1 MDTSTEEFDGG
12 YRSTKMAQQYKS
24 QVQSVIRR
32 LQLHETTI
40 KVAEPKSLAMYL
52 LMLPGK
58 DGVKLLKTWLSY
70 AVEKYQPGTVRSY
83 LMSLRLFYKF
93 LSQERKSDLP
103 DVSVETLNARRDYM
117 TSWSA
122 AQKKKVLKRK
132 LEKRDEDFKKLLSSE
147 KLHQVCHGNQHVNAV
162 KQLAVTSEETQGG
175 ESASRMLSDKS
186 HCEVRDWLMTCLLI
200 DNSGRSGVAA
210 NITVN
215 EFNEAVFYPGTEEDN
230 ARYRVEVKEHKTAGI
245 YGAANVWI
253 YDDLYLLIE
262 MYMRTVRKQFVTS
275 DSQVE
280 QVFVSSNGLP
290 LTSSQVST
298 CIWRT
303 FQREGVELRG
313 KISATTIRKSLA
325 TKMHVHMPKE
335 RDHLAALAQ
344 HKTDTQAKYYRVHDK
359 VVETDLGRR
368 AVKKLVSLQTS
379 EDSQAKKEGEIS
391 DAWKPEETE
400 ELKKVFQQEIETGS
414 ITEKDVSEKL
424 MKSSMLDL
432 KQCSVKAVV
441 LKLQRLRGDHVK
453 NLEPPSEQ
461 LTSSEKVLPYLKEA
475 EFEEA
480 SSVSGAM
487 SVSSESSRF
496 WRKFTDEQTRHL
508 LSLTKDLIDS
518 NAIKKEVVWER
529 VVGDPK
535 ALELGLI
542 TGKEDD
548 GEIQRAK
555 QHLTDKVRQE
565 AKKGRLS
572 KKKCY

>member
-1 MDTSTEEFDGG
+1 
-12 YRSTKMAQQYKS
+12 
-24 QVQSVIRR
+24 
-32 LQLHETTI
+32 
-40 KVAEPKSLAMYL
+40 
-52 LMLPGK
+52 
-58 DGVKLLKTWLSY
+58 
-70 AVEKYQPGTVRSY
+70 
-83 LMSLRLFYKF
+83 
-93 LSQERKSDLP
+93 
-103 DVSVETLNARRDYM
+103 M
-117 TSWSA
+117 T
-122 AQKKKVLKRK
+122 R
-132 LEKRDEDFKKLLSSE
+132 
-147 KLHQVCHGNQHVNAV
+147 
-162 KQLAVTSEETQGG
+162 
-175 ESASRMLSDKS
+175 
-186 HCEVRDWLMTCLLI
+186 LLI
-200 DNSGRSGVAA
+200 DNSVRSGVAA

-262 MYMRTVRKQFVTS
+262 MYMRTVRKQFVAS

-298 CIWRT
+298 CVWRT

-325 TKMHVHMPKE
+325 TRMHVHMPQE

-432 KQCSVKAVV
+432 KQRSIKAVV
-441 LKLQRLRGDHVK
+441 LKLRRLRGDHVK

-461 LTSSEKVLPYLKEA
+461 LTSSEKVLRYLKEA
-475 EFEEA
+475 EFEKA

-496 WRKFTDEQTRHL
+496 WRKFTDGQTRHL
-508 LSLTKDLIDS
+508 LSLTKDLIDN

-555 QHLTDKVRQE
+555 QRLTDKVRQE
-565 AKKGRLS
+565 AKKGRLT
-572 KKKCY
+572 KKKC

>member
-1 MDTSTEEFDGG
+1 
-12 YRSTKMAQQYKS
+12 
-24 QVQSVIRR
+24 
-32 LQLHETTI
+32 
-40 KVAEPKSLAMYL
+40 
-52 LMLPGK
+52 
-58 DGVKLLKTWLSY
+58 
-70 AVEKYQPGTVRSY
+70 
-83 LMSLRLFYKF
+83 
-93 LSQERKSDLP
+93 
-103 DVSVETLNARRDYM
+103 M
-117 TSWSA
+117 T
-122 AQKKKVLKRK
+122 R
-132 LEKRDEDFKKLLSSE
+132 
-147 KLHQVCHGNQHVNAV
+147 
-162 KQLAVTSEETQGG
+162 
-175 ESASRMLSDKS
+175 
-186 HCEVRDWLMTCLLI
+186 LLI
-200 DNSGRSGVAA
+200 DNSVRSGVAA

-230 ARYRVEVKEHKTAGI
+230 ARYRVDVKEHKTAGI

-325 TKMHVHMPKE
+325 TRMHVHMPQE

-432 KQCSVKAVV
+432 KQRSIKAVV
-441 LKLQRLRGDHVK
+441 LKLRRLRGDHVK

-461 LTSSEKVLPYLKEA
+461 LTSSEKVLRYLKEA
-475 EFEEA
+475 EFEKA

-555 QHLTDKVRQE
+555 QRLTDKVRQE
-565 AKKGRLS
+565 AKKGRLT
-572 KKKCY
+572 KKKC

>member
-1 MDTSTEEFDGG
+1 
-12 YRSTKMAQQYKS
+12 MAQQYKS

-40 KVAEPKSLAMYL
+40 KVAEPKSPAMYL

-122 AQKKKVLKRK
+122 AQKKEVLKRK
-132 LEKRDEDFKKLLSSE
+132 LEIRDEDFRKLLSSE

-186 HCEVRDWLMTCLLI
+186 HCEVRDWLMTRLLI

-230 ARYRVEVKEHKTAGI
+230 ARYRVDVKEHKTAGI

-253 YDDLYLLIE
+253 YDVLYLLIE
-262 MYMRTVRKQFVTS
+262 MYMRTVRKQFVAS

-280 QVFVSSNGLP
+280 KVFVSSNGLP

-298 CIWRT
+298 CVWRT

-325 TKMHVHMPKE
+325 TGMHVHMPQE
-335 RDHLAALAQ
+335 RDHFASLAQ

-379 EDSQAKKEGEIS
+379 EDSQAKKEGEIP
-391 DAWKPEETE
+391 DAWKPEET

-432 KQCSVKAVV
+432 KQRSIKAVV
-441 LKLQRLRGDHVK
+441 LKLRQLRETTLK
-453 NLEPPSEQ
+453 IWSPP
-461 LTSSEKVLPYLKEA
+461 
-475 EFEEA
+475 
-480 SSVSGAM
+480 
-487 SVSSESSRF
+487 VSS
-496 WRKFTDEQTRHL
+496 
-508 LSLTKDLIDS
+508 
-518 NAIKKEVVWER
+518 
-529 VVGDPK
+529 
-535 ALELGLI
+535 
-542 TGKEDD
+542 
-548 GEIQRAK
+548 
-555 QHLTDKVRQE
+555 
-565 AKKGRLS
+565 
-572 KKKCY
+572 

>member
-1 MDTSTEEFDGG
+1 
-12 YRSTKMAQQYKS
+12 MAQQYKS

-40 KVAEPKSLAMYL
+40 KVAEPKSPAMYL

-58 DGVKLLKTWLSY
+58 DGLKLLKTWLSY

-122 AQKKKVLKRK
+122 AQKKKVLKRR
-132 LEKRDEDFKKLLSSE
+132 LEIRDEDFRKLLSSE

-175 ESASRMLSDKS
+175 ESASRMLRDKS
-186 HCEVRDWLMTCLLI
+186 HCEVRDWLMTRLLI
-200 DNSGRSGVAA
+200 DNSGRSGVAV
-210 NITVN
+210 NITVH

-230 ARYRVEVKEHKTAGI
+230 ARYRVDVKEHKTAGI

-253 YDDLYLLIE
+253 YDVLYLLIE
-262 MYMRTVRKQFVTS
+262 MYIRTVRKQFIAS

-280 QVFVSSNGLP
+280 KVFVSSNGLP

-298 CIWRT
+298 CVWRT

-325 TKMHVHMPKE
+325 TGMHVHMPQE
-335 RDHLAALAQ
+335 RDHFASLAQ

-359 VVETDLGRR
+359 VVETDLGKR

-379 EDSQAKKEGEIS
+379 EDSQAKKEGEIP

-432 KQCSVKAVV
+432 KQRSIKAVV
-441 LKLQRLRGDHVK
+441 LKLRQLRGDHVK

-461 LTSSEKVLPYLKEA
+461 LTSSEKVLRYLKEA
-475 EFEEA
+475 EFEKT
-480 SSVSGAM
+480 SSAM

-555 QHLTDKVRQE
+555 KRLTDKVRQE
-565 AKKGRLS
+565 AKEGRLN
-572 KKKCY
+572 KKKC

>member
-1 MDTSTEEFDGG
+1 MIDVDGG
-12 YRSTKMAQQYKS
+12 YRSTKMAQLYKS

-40 KVAEPKSLAMYL
+40 KVAEPKSPAMYL

-58 DGVKLLKTWLSY
+58 DGLKLLKTWLSY

-122 AQKKKVLKRK
+122 ARKKKVLKRK
-132 LEKRDEDFKKLLSSE
+132 LEIRDEDFRKLLSSE

-186 HCEVRDWLMTCLLI
+186 HCEVRDWLMTRLLI
-200 DNSGRSGVAA
+200 DNSGRSGVAV

-230 ARYRVEVKEHKTAGI
+230 ARYRVDVKEHKTAGI

-253 YDDLYLLIE
+253 YDVLYLLIE
-262 MYMRTVRKQFVTS
+262 MYMRTVRKQFVAS

-280 QVFVSSNGLP
+280 KVFVSSNGLP

-298 CIWRT
+298 CVWRT

-325 TKMHVHMPKE
+325 TGMHVHMPQE

-359 VVETDLGRR
+359 VVETDLGKR

-379 EDSQAKKEGEIS
+379 EDSQAKKEGEIP

-432 KQCSVKAVV
+432 KQRSIKAVV
-441 LKLQRLRGDHVK
+441 LKLRQLRGDHVK

-461 LTSSEKVLPYLKEA
+461 LTSSEKVLRYLKEA
-475 EFEEA
+475 EFEKT
-480 SSVSGAM
+480 SSAM

-555 QHLTDKVRQE
+555 KRLTDKVRQE
-565 AKKGRLS
+565 TKKGRLS
-572 KKKCY
+572 KKKC

>member
-1 MDTSTEEFDGG
+1 
-12 YRSTKMAQQYKS
+12 MAQQYKS

-40 KVAEPKSLAMYL
+40 KVAEPKSPAMYL

-58 DGVKLLKTWLSY
+58 DGLKLLKTWLSY

-122 AQKKKVLKRK
+122 ARKKKVLKRK
-132 LEKRDEDFKKLLSSE
+132 LEIRDEDFRKLLSSE

-186 HCEVRDWLMTCLLI
+186 HCEVRDWLMTRLLI
-200 DNSGRSGVAA
+200 DNSGRSGVAV

-230 ARYRVEVKEHKTAGI
+230 ARYRVDVKEHKTAGI

-253 YDDLYLLIE
+253 YDVLYLLIE
-262 MYMRTVRKQFVTS
+262 MYMRTVRKQFVAS

-280 QVFVSSNGLP
+280 KVFVSSNGLP

-298 CIWRT
+298 CVWRT

-325 TKMHVHMPKE
+325 TGMHVHMPQE

-359 VVETDLGRR
+359 VVETDLGKR

-379 EDSQAKKEGEIS
+379 EDSQAKKEGEIP

-424 MKSSMLDL
+424 MKLSMLDL
-432 KQCSVKAVV
+432 KQRSIKAVV
-441 LKLQRLRGDHVK
+441 LKLRQLRGDHVK

-461 LTSSEKVLPYLKEA
+461 LTSSEKVLRYLKEA
-475 EFEEA
+475 EFEKT
-480 SSVSGAM
+480 SSAM

-555 QHLTDKVRQE
+555 KRLTDKVRQE

-572 KKKCY
+572 KKKC

>member
-1 MDTSTEEFDGG
+1 
-12 YRSTKMAQQYKS
+12 MAQQYKS

-40 KVAEPKSLAMYL
+40 KVAEPKSPAMYL

-58 DGVKLLKTWLSY
+58 DGLKLLKTWLSY

-132 LEKRDEDFKKLLSSE
+132 LEIRDEDFRKLLSSE

-175 ESASRMLSDKS
+175 ESASRILSDKS
-186 HCEVRDWLMTCLLI
+186 HCEVRDWLMTRLLI
-200 DNSGRSGVAA
+200 DNSGRSGVAV

-230 ARYRVEVKEHKTAGI
+230 ARYRVDVKEHKTAGI

-253 YDDLYLLIE
+253 YDVLYLLIE
-262 MYMRTVRKQFVTS
+262 MYMRTVRKQFVAS

-280 QVFVSSNGLP
+280 KVFVSSNGLP

-298 CIWRT
+298 CVWRT

-313 KISATTIRKSLA
+313 KISATTIWKSLA
-325 TKMHVHMPKE
+325 TGMHVHMPQE

-359 VVETDLGRR
+359 VVETDLGKR

-379 EDSQAKKEGEIS
+379 EDSQAKKEGEIP

-424 MKSSMLDL
+424 MKLSMLDL
-432 KQCSVKAVV
+432 KQRSIKAVV
-441 LKLQRLRGDHVK
+441 LKLRQLRGDHVK

-461 LTSSEKVLPYLKEA
+461 LTSSEKVLRYLKEA
-475 EFEEA
+475 EFEKT
-480 SSVSGAM
+480 SSAM

-555 QHLTDKVRQE
+555 KRLTDKVRQE

-572 KKKCY
+572 KKKC

>member
-1 MDTSTEEFDGG
+1 MIDVDGG

-40 KVAEPKSLAMYL
+40 KVAEPKSPVMYL

-58 DGVKLLKTWLSY
+58 DGLKLLKTWLSY

-83 LMSLRLFYKF
+83 LMSLQLFYKF

-132 LEKRDEDFKKLLSSE
+132 LEIRDEDFRKLLSSE
-147 KLHQVCHGNQHVNAV
+147 KLHQVCDGNQHVNAV

-186 HCEVRDWLMTCLLI
+186 HCEVRDWLMTRLLI
-200 DNSGRSGVAA
+200 DNSGRSGVAV

-230 ARYRVEVKEHKTAGI
+230 ARYRVDVKEHKTAGI

-253 YDDLYLLIE
+253 YDVLYLLIE
-262 MYMRTVRKQFVTS
+262 MYMRTVRKQFVAS

-280 QVFVSSNGLP
+280 KVFVSSNGLP
-290 LTSSQVST
+290 LTLSQVST
-298 CIWRT
+298 CVWRT

-325 TKMHVHMPKE
+325 TGMHVHMPQE

-359 VVETDLGRR
+359 VVETDLERR
-368 AVKKLVSLQTS
+368 AVKKFVSLQTS
-379 EDSQAKKEGEIS
+379 EDSQAKKEGEIP

-414 ITEKDVSEKL
+414 ITEKDVNEKL
-424 MKSSMLDL
+424 MKSSMLNL
-432 KQCSVKAVV
+432 KQRSIKAVV
-441 LKLQRLRGDHVK
+441 LKLRQLRGDHVK

-461 LTSSEKVLPYLKEA
+461 LTSSEKVLRYLKEA
-475 EFEEA
+475 EFEKT
-480 SSVSGAM
+480 SSAM

-496 WRKFTDEQTRHL
+496 WQKFTDEQTRHL

-555 QHLTDKVRQE
+555 KRLTDKVRQE

-572 KKKCY
+572 KKKC

>member
-1 MDTSTEEFDGG
+1 MIDVDGG

-40 KVAEPKSLAMYL
+40 KVAEPKSPAMYL

-58 DGVKLLKTWLSY
+58 DGLKLLKTWLSY

-132 LEKRDEDFKKLLSSE
+132 LEIRDEDFRKLLSSE

-186 HCEVRDWLMTCLLI
+186 HCEVRDWLMTRLLI
-200 DNSGRSGVAA
+200 DNSGRSGVAV

-230 ARYRVEVKEHKTAGI
+230 ARYRVDVKEHKTAGI
-245 YGAANVWI
+245 YGAVNVWI
-253 YDDLYLLIE
+253 YDVLYLLIE
-262 MYMRTVRKQFVTS
+262 MYMRTVRKQFVAS

-280 QVFVSSNGLP
+280 KVFVSSNGLP

-298 CIWRT
+298 CVWRT

-325 TKMHVHMPKE
+325 TGMHVHMPQE

-359 VVETDLGRR
+359 VVETDLGKR

-379 EDSQAKKEGEIS
+379 EDSQAKKEGEIP

-432 KQCSVKAVV
+432 KQRSIKAVV
-441 LKLQRLRGDHVK
+441 LKLRQLRGDHVK

-461 LTSSEKVLPYLKEA
+461 LTSSEKVLRYLKEA
-475 EFEEA
+475 EFEKT
-480 SSVSGAM
+480 SSAM

-555 QHLTDKVRQE
+555 KRLTDKVRQE

-572 KKKCY
+572 KKKC

>member
-1 MDTSTEEFDGG
+1 
-12 YRSTKMAQQYKS
+12 MAQQYKS

-40 KVAEPKSLAMYL
+40 KVAEPKSPAMYL

-58 DGVKLLKTWLSY
+58 DGLKLLKTWLSY

-132 LEKRDEDFKKLLSSE
+132 LEIRDEDFRKLLSSE

-186 HCEVRDWLMTCLLI
+186 HCEVRDWLMTRLLI
-200 DNSGRSGVAA
+200 DNSGRSGVAV

-230 ARYRVEVKEHKTAGI
+230 ARYRVDVKEHKTAGI

-253 YDDLYLLIE
+253 YDVLYLLIE
-262 MYMRTVRKQFVTS
+262 MYMRTVRKQFVAS

-280 QVFVSSNGLP
+280 KVFVSSNGLP

-298 CIWRT
+298 CVWRT

-325 TKMHVHMPKE
+325 TGMHVHMPQE

-359 VVETDLGRR
+359 VVETDLGKR

-379 EDSQAKKEGEIS
+379 EDSQAKKEGEIP

-432 KQCSVKAVV
+432 KQRSIKAVV
-441 LKLQRLRGDHVK
+441 LKLRQLRGDHVK

-461 LTSSEKVLPYLKEA
+461 LTSSEKVLRYLKEA
-475 EFEEA
+475 EFEKT
-480 SSVSGAM
+480 SSAM

-529 VVGDPK
+529 VLGDPK

-555 QHLTDKVRQE
+555 KRLTDKVRQE

-572 KKKCY
+572 KKKC

>member
-1 MDTSTEEFDGG
+1 
-12 YRSTKMAQQYKS
+12 MAQQYKS

-40 KVAEPKSLAMYL
+40 KVAEPKSPAMYL

-58 DGVKLLKTWLSY
+58 DGLKLLKTWLSY

-122 AQKKKVLKRK
+122 ARKKKVLKRK
-132 LEKRDEDFKKLLSSE
+132 LEIRDEDFRKLLSSE

-186 HCEVRDWLMTCLLI
+186 HCEVRDWLMTRLLI
-200 DNSGRSGVAA
+200 DNSGRSGVAV

-230 ARYRVEVKEHKTAGI
+230 ARYRVDVKEHKTAGI

-253 YDDLYLLIE
+253 YDVLYLLIE
-262 MYMRTVRKQFVTS
+262 MYMRTVRKQFVAS

-280 QVFVSSNGLP
+280 KVFVSSNGLP

-298 CIWRT
+298 CVWRT

-325 TKMHVHMPKE
+325 TGMHVHMPQE

-359 VVETDLGRR
+359 VVETDLGKR

-379 EDSQAKKEGEIS
+379 EDSQAKKEGEIP

-432 KQCSVKAVV
+432 KQRSIKAVV
-441 LKLQRLRGDHVK
+441 LKLRQLRGDHVK

-461 LTSSEKVLPYLKEA
+461 LTSSEKVLRYLKEA
-475 EFEEA
+475 EFEKT
-480 SSVSGAM
+480 SSAM

-555 QHLTDKVRQE
+555 KRLTDKVRQE

-572 KKKCY
+572 KKKC

>member
-1 MDTSTEEFDGG
+1 
-12 YRSTKMAQQYKS
+12 MAQQYKS

-40 KVAEPKSLAMYL
+40 KVAEPKSPAMYL

-122 AQKKKVLKRK
+122 AQKKEVLKRK
-132 LEKRDEDFKKLLSSE
+132 LEIRDEDFRKLLSSE

-186 HCEVRDWLMTCLLI
+186 HCEVRDWLMTRLLI

-230 ARYRVEVKEHKTAGI
+230 ARYRVDVKEHKTAGI

-262 MYMRTVRKQFVTS
+262 MYMRTVRKQFVA
-275 DSQVE
+275 
-280 QVFVSSNGLP
+280 SSNGLP
-290 LTSSQVST
+290 LTSSKVST
-298 CIWRT
+298 CVWRT
-303 FQREGVELRG
+303 FQREGVDLRG

-325 TKMHVHMPKE
+325 TGMHVHMPQE

-359 VVETDLGRR
+359 KVETDLGRR
-368 AVKKLVSLQTS
+368 AVEKLVSLQTS
-379 EDSQAKKEGEIS
+379 EDRQAKKEGEIS

-424 MKSSMLDL
+424 MKSSMLNL
-432 KQCSVKAVV
+432 KQRSIKAVV
-441 LKLQRLRGDHVK
+441 LKLQRLKGDHVK
-453 NLEPPSEQ
+453 NLEPPQ
-461 LTSSEKVLPYLKEA
+461 
-475 EFEEA
+475 
-480 SSVSGAM
+480 
-487 SVSSESSRF
+487 
-496 WRKFTDEQTRHL
+496 
-508 LSLTKDLIDS
+508 
-518 NAIKKEVVWER
+518 
-529 VVGDPK
+529 
-535 ALELGLI
+535 
-542 TGKEDD
+542 
-548 GEIQRAK
+548 
-555 QHLTDKVRQE
+555 
-565 AKKGRLS
+565 
-572 KKKCY
+572 

>member
-1 MDTSTEEFDGG
+1 M
-12 YRSTKMAQQYKS
+12 
-24 QVQSVIRR
+24 
-32 LQLHETTI
+32 
-40 KVAEPKSLAMYL
+40 
-52 LMLPGK
+52 
-58 DGVKLLKTWLSY
+58 
-70 AVEKYQPGTVRSY
+70 
-83 LMSLRLFYKF
+83 
-93 LSQERKSDLP
+93 
-103 DVSVETLNARRDYM
+103 
-117 TSWSA
+117 
-122 AQKKKVLKRK
+122 
-132 LEKRDEDFKKLLSSE
+132 
-147 KLHQVCHGNQHVNAV
+147 
-162 KQLAVTSEETQGG
+162 
-175 ESASRMLSDKS
+175 
-186 HCEVRDWLMTCLLI
+186 
-200 DNSGRSGVAA
+200 
-210 NITVN
+210 
-215 EFNEAVFYPGTEEDN
+215 
-230 ARYRVEVKEHKTAGI
+230 
-245 YGAANVWI
+245 
-253 YDDLYLLIE
+253 
-262 MYMRTVRKQFVTS
+262 
-275 DSQVE
+275 
-280 QVFVSSNGLP
+280 
-290 LTSSQVST
+290 
-298 CIWRT
+298 
-303 FQREGVELRG
+303 ELRG

-325 TKMHVHMPKE
+325 TRMHVHMPQE

-432 KQCSVKAVV
+432 KQRSIKAVV
-441 LKLQRLRGDHVK
+441 LKLRRLRGDHVK

-461 LTSSEKVLPYLKEA
+461 LTSSEKVLRYLKEA
-475 EFEEA
+475 EFEKA

-555 QHLTDKVRQE
+555 QRLTDKVRQE
-565 AKKGRLS
+565 AKKGRLT
-572 KKKCY
+572 KKKC

>member
-1 MDTSTEEFDGG
+1 
-12 YRSTKMAQQYKS
+12 MAQQYKS

-40 KVAEPKSLAMYL
+40 KVAEPKSPVMYL

-58 DGVKLLKTWLSY
+58 DGLKLLKTWLSY

-83 LMSLRLFYKF
+83 LMSLQLFYKF

-132 LEKRDEDFKKLLSSE
+132 LEIRDEDFRKLLSSE
-147 KLHQVCHGNQHVNAV
+147 KLHQVCDGNQHVNAV

-186 HCEVRDWLMTCLLI
+186 HCEVRDWLMTRLLI
-200 DNSGRSGVAA
+200 DNSGRSGVAV

-230 ARYRVEVKEHKTAGI
+230 ARYRVDVKEHKTAGI

-253 YDDLYLLIE
+253 YDVLYLLIE
-262 MYMRTVRKQFVTS
+262 MYMRTVRKQFVAS

-280 QVFVSSNGLP
+280 KVFVSSNGLP
-290 LTSSQVST
+290 LTLSQVST
-298 CIWRT
+298 CVWRT

-325 TKMHVHMPKE
+325 TGMHVHMPQE

-359 VVETDLGRR
+359 VVETDLERR
-368 AVKKLVSLQTS
+368 AVKKFVSLQTS
-379 EDSQAKKEGEIS
+379 EDSQAKKEGEIP

-414 ITEKDVSEKL
+414 ITEKDVNEKL
-424 MKSSMLDL
+424 MKSSMLNL
-432 KQCSVKAVV
+432 KQRSIKAVV
-441 LKLQRLRGDHVK
+441 LKLRQLRGDHVK

-461 LTSSEKVLPYLKEA
+461 LTSSEKVLRYLKEA
-475 EFEEA
+475 EFEKT
-480 SSVSGAM
+480 SSAM

-496 WRKFTDEQTRHL
+496 WQKFTNEQTRHL

-518 NAIKKEVVWER
+518 NAIKKEVVWEK

-555 QHLTDKVRQE
+555 KRLTDKVRQE

-572 KKKCY
+572 KKKC

>member
-1 MDTSTEEFDGG
+1 
-12 YRSTKMAQQYKS
+12 MAQQYKS

-40 KVAEPKSLAMYL
+40 KVAEPKSPAMYL

-58 DGVKLLKTWLSY
+58 DGLKLLKTWLSY

-132 LEKRDEDFKKLLSSE
+132 LEIRDEDFRKLLSSE

-186 HCEVRDWLMTCLLI
+186 HCEVRDWLMTRLLI
-200 DNSGRSGVAA
+200 DNSGRSGVAV

-230 ARYRVEVKEHKTAGI
+230 ARYRVDVKEHKTAGI
-245 YGAANVWI
+245 YGAVNVWI
-253 YDDLYLLIE
+253 YDVLYLLIE
-262 MYMRTVRKQFVTS
+262 MYMRTVRKQFVAS

-280 QVFVSSNGLP
+280 KVFVSSNGLP

-298 CIWRT
+298 CVWRT

-325 TKMHVHMPKE
+325 TGMHVHMPQE

-359 VVETDLGRR
+359 VVETDLGKR

-379 EDSQAKKEGEIS
+379 EDSQAKKEGEIP

-432 KQCSVKAVV
+432 KQRSIKAVV
-441 LKLQRLRGDHVK
+441 LKLRQLRGDHVK

-461 LTSSEKVLPYLKEA
+461 LTSSEKVLRYLKEA
-475 EFEEA
+475 EFEKT
-480 SSVSGAM
+480 SSAM

-555 QHLTDKVRQE
+555 KRLTDKVRQE

-572 KKKCY
+572 KKKC

>member
-1 MDTSTEEFDGG
+1 MIDVDGG

-40 KVAEPKSLAMYL
+40 KVAEPKSPAMYL

-58 DGVKLLKTWLSY
+58 DGLKLLKTWLSY

-122 AQKKKVLKRK
+122 ARKKKVLKRK
-132 LEKRDEDFKKLLSSE
+132 LEIRDEDFRKLLSSE

-186 HCEVRDWLMTCLLI
+186 HCEVRDWLMTRLLI
-200 DNSGRSGVAA
+200 DNSGRSGVAV

-230 ARYRVEVKEHKTAGI
+230 ARYRVDVKEHKTAGI
-245 YGAANVWI
+245 YGAANIWI
-253 YDDLYLLIE
+253 YDVLYLLIE
-262 MYMRTVRKQFVTS
+262 MYMRTVRKQFVAS

-280 QVFVSSNGLP
+280 KVFVSSNGLP

-298 CIWRT
+298 CVWRT

-325 TKMHVHMPKE
+325 TGMHVHMPQE

-359 VVETDLGRR
+359 VVETDLGKR

-379 EDSQAKKEGEIS
+379 EDSQAKKEGEIP

-432 KQCSVKAVV
+432 KQRSIKAVV
-441 LKLQRLRGDHVK
+441 LKLRQLRGDHVK
-453 NLEPPSEQ
+453 NLEHPSEQ
-461 LTSSEKVLPYLKEA
+461 LTSSEKVLRYLKEA
-475 EFEEA
+475 EFEKT
-480 SSVSGAM
+480 SSAM

-518 NAIKKEVVWER
+518 NDIKKEVVWER

-555 QHLTDKVRQE
+555 KRLTDKVRQE

-572 KKKCY
+572 KKKC

>member
-1 MDTSTEEFDGG
+1 MIDVDGG

-40 KVAEPKSLAMYL
+40 KVAEPKSPAMYL

-58 DGVKLLKTWLSY
+58 DGLKLLKTWLSY

-132 LEKRDEDFKKLLSSE
+132 LEIRDEDFRKLLSSE

-186 HCEVRDWLMTCLLI
+186 HCEVRDWLMTRLLI
-200 DNSGRSGVAA
+200 DNSGRSGVAV

-230 ARYRVEVKEHKTAGI
+230 ARYRVDVKEHKTAGI

-253 YDDLYLLIE
+253 YDVLYLLIE
-262 MYMRTVRKQFVTS
+262 MYMRTVRKQFVAS

-280 QVFVSSNGLP
+280 KVFVSSNGLP

-298 CIWRT
+298 CVWRT

-325 TKMHVHMPKE
+325 TGMHVHMPQE

-359 VVETDLGRR
+359 VVETDLGKR

-379 EDSQAKKEGEIS
+379 EDSQAKKEGEIP

-432 KQCSVKAVV
+432 KQRSIKAVV
-441 LKLQRLRGDHVK
+441 LKLRQLRGDHVK

-461 LTSSEKVLPYLKEA
+461 LTSSEKVLRYLKEA
-475 EFEEA
+475 EFEKT
-480 SSVSGAM
+480 SSAM

-555 QHLTDKVRQE
+555 KRLTDKVRQE

-572 KKKCY
+572 KKKC

>member
-1 MDTSTEEFDGG
+1 
-12 YRSTKMAQQYKS
+12 MAQQYKS

-40 KVAEPKSLAMYL
+40 KVAEPKSPAMYL

-58 DGVKLLKTWLSY
+58 DGLKLLKTWLSY

-132 LEKRDEDFKKLLSSE
+132 LEIRDEDFRKLLSSE

-186 HCEVRDWLMTCLLI
+186 HCEVRDWLMTRLLI
-200 DNSGRSGVAA
+200 DNSGRSGVAV

-230 ARYRVEVKEHKTAGI
+230 ARYRVDVKEHKTAGI
-245 YGAANVWI
+245 YGVANVWI
-253 YDDLYLLIE
+253 YDVLYLLIE
-262 MYMRTVRKQFVTS
+262 MYMRTVRKQFVAS

-280 QVFVSSNGLP
+280 KVFVSSNGLP

-298 CIWRT
+298 CVWRT

-313 KISATTIRKSLA
+313 KISATTIWKSLA
-325 TKMHVHMPKE
+325 TGMHVHMPQE

-344 HKTDTQAKYYRVHDK
+344 HKTDTQEKYYRVHDK
-359 VVETDLGRR
+359 VVETDLGKR

-379 EDSQAKKEGEIS
+379 EDSQAKKEGEIP

-432 KQCSVKAVV
+432 KQRSIKAVV
-441 LKLQRLRGDHVK
+441 LKLRQLRGDHVK

-461 LTSSEKVLPYLKEA
+461 LTSSEKVLRYLKEA
-475 EFEEA
+475 EFEKT
-480 SSVSGAM
+480 SSAM

-555 QHLTDKVRQE
+555 KRLTDKVRQE

-572 KKKCY
+572 KKKC

>member
-1 MDTSTEEFDGG
+1 MADTV
-12 YRSTKMAQQYKS
+12 AQKWHSNTSPKS
-24 QVQSVIRR
+24 KVQSVIRR

-40 KVAEPKSLAMYL
+40 KVAEPKSPAMYL

-58 DGVKLLKTWLSY
+58 DGLKLLKTWLSY

-132 LEKRDEDFKKLLSSE
+132 LEIRDEDFRKLLSSE

-186 HCEVRDWLMTCLLI
+186 HCEVRDWLMTRLLI
-200 DNSGRSGVAA
+200 DNSGRSGVAV

-230 ARYRVEVKEHKTAGI
+230 ARYRVDVKEHKTAGI
-245 YGAANVWI
+245 YGAVNVWI
-253 YDDLYLLIE
+253 YDVLYLLIE
-262 MYMRTVRKQFVTS
+262 MYMRTVRKQFVAS

-280 QVFVSSNGLP
+280 KVFVSSNGLP

-298 CIWRT
+298 CVWRT

-325 TKMHVHMPKE
+325 TGMHVHMPQE

-359 VVETDLGRR
+359 VVETDLGKR

-379 EDSQAKKEGEIS
+379 EDSQAKKEGEIP

-432 KQCSVKAVV
+432 KQRSIKAVV
-441 LKLQRLRGDHVK
+441 LKLRQLRGDHVK

-461 LTSSEKVLPYLKEA
+461 LTSSEKVLRYLKEA
-475 EFEEA
+475 EFEKT
-480 SSVSGAM
+480 SSAM

-555 QHLTDKVRQE
+555 KRLTDKVRQE

-572 KKKCY
+572 KKKC

>member
-1 MDTSTEEFDGG
+1 MIDVDGG

-40 KVAEPKSLAMYL
+40 KVAEPKSPVMYL

-58 DGVKLLKTWLSY
+58 DGLKLLKTWLSY

-83 LMSLRLFYKF
+83 LMSLQLFYKF

-132 LEKRDEDFKKLLSSE
+132 LEIRDEDFRKLLSSE
-147 KLHQVCHGNQHVNAV
+147 KLHQVCDGNQHVNAV

-186 HCEVRDWLMTCLLI
+186 HCEVRDWLMTRLLI
-200 DNSGRSGVAA
+200 DNSGRSGVAV

-230 ARYRVEVKEHKTAGI
+230 ARYRVDVKEHKTAGI

-253 YDDLYLLIE
+253 YDVLYLLIE
-262 MYMRTVRKQFVTS
+262 MYMRTVRKQFVAS

-280 QVFVSSNGLP
+280 KVFVSSNGLP
-290 LTSSQVST
+290 LTLSQVST
-298 CIWRT
+298 CVWRT

-325 TKMHVHMPKE
+325 TGMHVHMPQE

-359 VVETDLGRR
+359 VVETDLERR
-368 AVKKLVSLQTS
+368 AVKKFVSLQTS
-379 EDSQAKKEGEIS
+379 EDSQAKKEGEIP

-414 ITEKDVSEKL
+414 ITEKDVNEKL
-424 MKSSMLDL
+424 MKSSMLNL
-432 KQCSVKAVV
+432 KQRSIKAVV
-441 LKLQRLRGDHVK
+441 LKLRQLRGDHVK

-461 LTSSEKVLPYLKEA
+461 LTSSEKVLRYLKEA
-475 EFEEA
+475 EFEKT
-480 SSVSGAM
+480 SSAM

-496 WRKFTDEQTRHL
+496 WQKFTDEQTRHL

-555 QHLTDKVRQE
+555 QRLTDKVRQE
-565 AKKGRLS
+565 AKKEQLS
-572 KKKCY
+572 KKKC

>member
-1 MDTSTEEFDGG
+1 
-12 YRSTKMAQQYKS
+12 MAQQYKS

-40 KVAEPKSLAMYL
+40 KVAEPKSPAMYL

-58 DGVKLLKTWLSY
+58 DGLKLLKTWLSY

-122 AQKKKVLKRK
+122 ARKKKVLKRK
-132 LEKRDEDFKKLLSSE
+132 LEIRDEDFRKLLSSE
-147 KLHQVCHGNQHVNAV
+147 KLHQVCHGNQHANAV

-186 HCEVRDWLMTCLLI
+186 HCEVRDWLMTRLLI
-200 DNSGRSGVAA
+200 DNSGRSGVAV
-210 NITVN
+210 NITVH

-230 ARYRVEVKEHKTAGI
+230 ARYRVDAKEHKTAGI

-253 YDDLYLLIE
+253 YDVLYLLIE
-262 MYMRTVRKQFVTS
+262 MYMRTVRKQFVAS

-280 QVFVSSNGLP
+280 KVFVSSNGLP

-298 CIWRT
+298 CVWRT

-325 TKMHVHMPKE
+325 TGMHVHMPQE

-359 VVETDLGRR
+359 VVETDLGKR

-379 EDSQAKKEGEIS
+379 EDSQAKKEGEIP

-432 KQCSVKAVV
+432 KQRSIKAVV
-441 LKLQRLRGDHVK
+441 LKLRQLRGDHVK

-461 LTSSEKVLPYLKEA
+461 LTSSEKVLRYLKEA
-475 EFEEA
+475 EFEKT
-480 SSVSGAM
+480 SSAM

-555 QHLTDKVRQE
+555 KRLTDKVRQE

-572 KKKCY
+572 KKKC

>member
-1 MDTSTEEFDGG
+1 
-12 YRSTKMAQQYKS
+12 MAQQYKS

-40 KVAEPKSLAMYL
+40 KVAEPKSPAMYLLMLPGKDGVKLLKTWLSYAVEKYQPGTVRSYLIRRLQLHETTIKVAEPKSPAMYL

-122 AQKKKVLKRK
+122 AQKKEVLKRK
-132 LEKRDEDFKKLLSSE
+132 LEIRDEDFRKLLSSE

-186 HCEVRDWLMTCLLI
+186 HCEVRDWLMTRLLI

-230 ARYRVEVKEHKTAGI
+230 ARYRVDVKEHKTAGI

-262 MYMRTVRKQFVTS
+262 MYMRTVRKQFVA
-275 DSQVE
+275 
-280 QVFVSSNGLP
+280 SSNGLP
-290 LTSSQVST
+290 LTSSKVST
-298 CIWRT
+298 CVWRT
-303 FQREGVELRG
+303 FQREGVDLRG

-325 TKMHVHMPKE
+325 TRMHVHMPQE

-359 VVETDLGRR
+359 IVETDLGRR
-368 AVKKLVSLQTS
+368 AVEKLVSLQTS
-379 EDSQAKKEGEIS
+379 EDRQAKKEREIS

-414 ITEKDVSEKL
+414 ITK
-424 MKSSMLDL
+424 ML
-432 KQCSVKAVV
+432 
-441 LKLQRLRGDHVK
+441 VK
-453 NLEPPSEQ
+453 N
-461 LTSSEKVLPYLKEA
+461 
-475 EFEEA
+475 
-480 SSVSGAM
+480 
-487 SVSSESSRF
+487 
-496 WRKFTDEQTRHL
+496 
-508 LSLTKDLIDS
+508 
-518 NAIKKEVVWER
+518 
-529 VVGDPK
+529 
-535 ALELGLI
+535 
-542 TGKEDD
+542 
-548 GEIQRAK
+548 
-555 QHLTDKVRQE
+555 
-565 AKKGRLS
+565 
-572 KKKCY
+572 